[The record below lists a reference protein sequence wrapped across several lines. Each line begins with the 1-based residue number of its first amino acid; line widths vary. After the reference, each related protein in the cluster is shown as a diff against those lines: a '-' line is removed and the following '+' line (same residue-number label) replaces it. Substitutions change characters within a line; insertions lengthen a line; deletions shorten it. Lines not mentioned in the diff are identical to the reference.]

1 MIRKPAIAKHK
12 NFKTVQHLVVPAVG
26 ARGE

>member
-12 NFKTVQHLVVPAVG
+12 NCKTVQHLVVPAVG
-26 ARGE
+26 AREE